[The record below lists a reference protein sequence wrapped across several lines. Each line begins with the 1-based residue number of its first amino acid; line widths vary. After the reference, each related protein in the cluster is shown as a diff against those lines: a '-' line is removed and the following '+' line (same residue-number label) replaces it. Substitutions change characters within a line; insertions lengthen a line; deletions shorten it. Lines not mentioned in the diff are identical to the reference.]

1 MGDFFR
7 RVHYLLN
14 RRRLDRELQNDM
26 EFHREMMSA
35 ERRKDFGN
43 PAVLR
48 ERAGEAWGWGW
59 LERLIQDL
67 RFGVRMLKNS
77 PALTLTAV
85 VVLALGIGVNVTA
98 FNIAD
103 VMFFKP
109 LPVRD
114 PHSLVRFASD
124 SPTSYSTEVAYPAA
138 MFYRENSQALAAV
151 LAQTQTNVTLAGD
164 TNENVRAG
172 LLTGNYFRE
181 LGASAAYGRL
191 FNPKIDDAPGAPAVA
206 VLAYQFWQRR
216 FGSDAGI
223 VGQTIRLNQF
233 PVTVIGVAAFDFS
246 GLEP

>member
-48 ERAGEAWGWGW
+48 EQAGAAWGWSW
-59 LERLIQDL
+59 LDRLFQDL
-67 RFGVRMLKNS
+67 RFGARMLKNS

-85 VVLALGIGVNVTA
+85 TVLALGIGVNVTA

-103 VMFFKP
+103 VIFFKP

-114 PHSLVRFASD
+114 PQSLVRFTAQ
-124 SPTSYSTEVAYPAA
+124 SPTSYSTEVAYPAVL
-138 MFYRENSQALAAV
+138 FYRENSQALAAV
-151 LAQTQTNVTLAGD
+151 LAQTQTNLTLAGD

-172 LLTGNYFRE
+172 LVTGNYFSE

-191 FNPKIDDAPGAPAVA
+191 FNSQMD
-206 VLAYQFWQRR
+206 
-216 FGSDAGI
+216 
-223 VGQTIRLNQF
+223 
-233 PVTVIGVAAFDFS
+233 
-246 GLEP
+246 E